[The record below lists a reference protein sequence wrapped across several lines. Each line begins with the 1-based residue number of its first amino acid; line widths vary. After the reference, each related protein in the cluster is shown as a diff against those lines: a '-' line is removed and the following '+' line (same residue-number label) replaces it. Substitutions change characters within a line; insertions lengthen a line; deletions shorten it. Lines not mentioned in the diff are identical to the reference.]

1 MTDIDSVPDS
11 PSNSLIELVTKSRW
25 KTSAK
30 YKFFKKRNLMGKQ
43 VFSET
48 QKGAKEPNVKNN
60 GDKGQVIGNNT
71 GTDQSKVCLMSDS
84 PYKICK
90 VSSMSQVKRRRYSL
104 PRLLRRGRTE
114 ESRREVEVNL
124 LHPVSNGT
132 DIRNNEDFK
141 QIARAGN
148 LTELQKFLDDD
159 VSRINVQDAR
169 GWSAVHHAASQGYT
183 DIISCIASRGGDI
196 SLQDAEGNTPL
207 HIAVEKEQ
215 TKAVETLIK
224 LGADTSV
231 LNDAKMAP
239 VHLAVDLGLL
249 EPLRAI
255 LILDKKSAAMPGE
268 TGATPLH
275 YSAYKDRHE
284 CAKLLLEHGAK
295 PCKSCDDGFY
305 PIHAA
310 AIRAADK
317 TLEVLIKHV
326 ERLGYTREV
335 VLSFTDKY
343 NNTPLHS
350 AVSSGDPEA
359 VTVCLNAGAAL
370 DVQQEDKS
378 TALHFACAQ
387 GGLNIIQIMRKL
399 QPEKFMIASKMTD
412 ILQMTPLHRAALF
425 NHVAVVQFLIDEGVE
440 INARDCQDRT
450 PLLLAASKGAWKTVQ
465 LLLESGANIS
475 LKDNKNRNFFHLA
488 IKYGGKL
495 NQFGVESMKHFK
507 NLLNEKDDYG
517 CTPLHYASKEG
528 YLVALDDLIELG
540 AIVNPKNKDKQ
551 SPLHFA
557 ARYGRYN
564 TCRRLLDSKLGP
576 NIINES
582 DCDGFTA
589 LHLAAL
595 NGHVKIINLLMQKGA
610 CVTRAHDDNSPI
622 HMAAINGYTKC
633 IRALLSVHANILDVK
648 NKNGDTALHLA
659 SRSGQSKVVDLL
671 LSLGAKIILN
681 EERKSFLDIAIESR
695 HALVAKT
702 AVKHARWNE
711 ILHTCSETFGC
722 PMHGLI
728 KHLPDVCMTVLDRC
742 VTSGGGDC
750 HRRDYYIEYNF
761 EYLQCPVRYVRE
773 VAKNGG
779 DIQPMFA
786 LNMMVRH
793 GRVECLSHKL
803 CRTYLNMKWRA
814 YGMWVHSI
822 NLILYVAYLAM
833 LTLLATKDFASHA
846 PVANISQN
854 VTQNV
859 TQPTETNTNEISTMY
874 RLVTGIL
881 FIFTVLNII
890 KELVQMAQQRIRYF
904 VDANNL
910 LEWVLYVSTAIFIA
924 PVLFNS
930 SNSLNMEAGA
940 IAVFLA
946 WFNCL
951 LFLRRF
957 DIFGIYVVMFLE
969 ILATLLQAVC
979 VFSILLVAFGLAF
992 FILLKHEESKAY
1004 STPLMSIVRSSMM
1017 MLELDYM
1024 TSFNEPYFDDLSA
1037 TLPYST
1043 LTIIFLLV
1051 FVLLMPI
1058 LLVNLMIGLAVG
1070 DIEAVLRTAT
1080 LKRLAMQVELHTELE
1095 RRLPA
1100 RLLEKVDKM
1109 KYKEY
1114 PNKCG
1119 KMVKV
1124 FKDMM
1129 EAETTTP
1136 SACGGEE
1143 PGYLKTE
1150 LFKQKNRLKEISMN
1164 MERNYEMLKLI
1175 VQKMEIETEADNHDE
1190 GVHTSHS
1197 LDIINPASSKW
1208 NSDVLKKNLV
1218 RQNAIISKWK
1228 TKSDHS
1234 VIQSSFDC

>member
-1 MTDIDSVPDS
+1 MTEIDSVADS
-11 PSNSLIELVTKSRW
+11 PNNSLIELVTKSKW
-25 KTSAK
+25 KTSPK
-30 YKFFKKRNLMGKQ
+30 YKFFRKRNLMGKQ
-43 VFSET
+43 VFSENHKRE
-48 QKGAKEPNVKNN
+48 QNVKDNEVKGHVT
-60 GDKGQVIGNNT
+60 GDNP
-71 GTDQSKVCLMSDS
+71 GTEQSKVCLMSES

-90 VSSMSQVKRRRYSL
+90 
-104 PRLLRRGRTE
+104 
-114 ESRREVEVNL
+114 
-124 LHPVSNGT
+124 
-132 DIRNNEDFK
+132 
-141 QIARAGN
+141 IARSGN
-148 LTELQKFLDDD
+148 LTDLQKFLDDD
-159 VSRINVQDAR
+159 LSRINVQDVR
-169 GWSAVHHAASQGYT
+169 GWSAVHHAASQGFT

-196 SLQDAEGNTPL
+196 NLQDAEGNTPL

-224 LGADTSV
+224 LGANTSL

-249 EPLRAI
+249 EPLQTI
-255 LILDKKSAAMPGE
+255 LILDKKSAVMPGE

-310 AIRAADK
+310 ATRAADK

-326 ERLGYTREV
+326 ERLGYSREV

-359 VTVCLNAGAAL
+359 VTVCLNAGAGL

-425 NHVAVVQFLIDEGVE
+425 NHVAVVKFLIEEGVE
-440 INARDCQDRT
+440 VNARDCLDRT

-465 LLLESGANIS
+465 LLLENGANIS

-671 LSLGAKIILN
+671 LTLGAKISLN
-681 EERKSFLDIAIESR
+681 GEEKSFMDIAIENR
-695 HALVAKT
+695 HAFVAK
-702 AVKHARWNE
+702 AAIKHARWSE
-711 ILHTCSETFGC
+711 VLHTCSKTFGC

-750 HRRDYYIEYNF
+750 HKKDYYIEYNF

-773 VAKNGG
+773 VTKNGG

-803 CRTYLNMKWRA
+803 CRTYLTMKWRA

-833 LTLLATKDFASHA
+833 LTLLATKDFTSHA
-846 PVANISQN
+846 PIANLSHN
-854 VTQNV
+854 VTQH
-859 TQPTETNTNEISTMY
+859 TETKPNEISTMY
-874 RLVTGIL
+874 RLVTGVL
-881 FIFTVLNII
+881 FIFTILNII
-890 KELVQMAQQRIRYF
+890 KEIVQMAQQRIRYF

-910 LEWVLYVSTAIFIA
+910 LEWVLYVSTAVFIA
-924 PVLFNS
+924 PVLFNI

-992 FILLKHEESKAY
+992 SILLKHEESRAY
-1004 STPLMSIVRSSMM
+1004 STPLMSIVRASMM

-1024 TSFNEPYFDDLSA
+1024 SSFNEPYFDDNSS

-1058 LLVNLMIGLAVG
+1058 LLVNLLIGLAVG

-1124 FKDMM
+1124 FKNMM
-1129 EAETTTP
+1129 EAEAASP
-1136 SACGGEE
+1136 SMCGGEE
-1143 PGYLKTE
+1143 PGFLKTE

-1164 MERNYEMLKLI
+1164 MERNYDMLKLI

-1190 GVHTSHS
+1190 GVHTSQS

-1228 TKSDHS
+1228 GKSEHS
-1234 VIQSSFDC
+1234 VIQGSFDC